1 MICPYC
7 GKEHDDEAKFCPE
20 IGRRLVRKQ
29 CANPSCSYRELLP
42 ADACFCP
49 ACGEALD
56 GKGSRQRRRPMPEGY
71 RVDTEAT
78 SVDLSVFDTSGMRS
92 MASMFS
98 GCKKLKSIDLSG
110 FDTSNVT
117 DMDWMFHSCS
127 SLPELDLST
136 FNTSKVTGMYSMF
149 GSCSSLK
156 SLDLSNFDTSNVMNM
171 AWMFNNCS
179 SLQELDLSTFDTA
192 KVTNMDGMFK
202 SCSSLHVLDLSI
214 FNTTKVKVINNM
226 FSGCSSLQE
235 LDLSWFDMSNIY
247 LNNWERAFA
256 NYLNMPSITMGR
268 MNRGFGRSINQ
279 YSLFGM
285 FYGCTTLRTIVMHGC
300 SGDTVTKVRLALK
313 LAGLTGV
320 EIVL

>member
-7 GKEHDDEAKFCPE
+7 GREHDDEAKFCPE
-20 IGRRLVRKQ
+20 IGRRLVKKQ
-29 CANPSCSYRELLP
+29 CANPGCSYRELLP

-98 GCKKLKSIDLSG
+98 GCKKLTALDLSG

-117 DMDWMFHSCS
+117 NMDWMFHSCS
-127 SLPELDLST
+127 SLHKLNLTSFD
-136 FNTSKVTGMYSMF
+136 TSKVTSMCWMF
-149 GSCSSLK
+149 NACSSL
-156 SLDLSNFDTSNVMNM
+156 DG
-171 AWMFNNCS
+171 
-179 SLQELDLSTFDTA
+179 LDLSTFDTSN
-192 KVTNMDGMFK
+192 VTNMDGMFK
-202 SCSSLHVLDLSI
+202 GCSSLHVLDLSI

-247 LNNWERAFA
+247 LNNWERAVA